1 MFNQQELKN
10 LDVLIKRVQITG
22 EEALAVASLQQK
34 IKSLIEIPIEA
45 PKDEEVDPQP

>member
-10 LDVLIKRVQITG
+10 LDVLIKRVQLTG

-34 IKSLIEIPIEA
+34 IKSLMEVPVEE
-45 PKDEEVDPQP
+45 PKEETK